1 MKLYGAGKLAPQPG
15 KPQGFEESGSV
26 SRDIPGIGF
35 AAYTSDWPNHTYEMD
50 QDNLKPVGHDGFT
63 VQAQAMA
70 ALLHQFAT
78 RPAYRSAVMKEFDG
92 IKGLFGE
99 YLTALE
105 KTYAVPKVTDV
116 K

>member
-1 MKLYGAGKLAPQPG
+1 MNEQPG

-50 QDNLKPVGHDGFT
+50 QDNLKPVAHNGFT

-70 ALLHQFAT
+70 ALLFDFVT
-78 RPAYRSAVMKEFDG
+78 RPDLRDAVQREFAHT
-92 IKGLFGE
+92 KAQFEE
-99 YLTALE
+99 YLKALE
-105 KTYAVPKVTDV
+105 KTYQVPTVADPK
-116 K
+116 